1 MQARLRAQLGDQ
13 SISSG
18 ERRRRSVVVAS
29 IVLTI
34 TDPLRGS
41 YTQLCYLQA
50 ALICSCGAS
59 FACMELTIICRFQRL
74 LASTRLFAQSP
85 FYGFSVPSPLACS
98 QCVDTLLFALIHAKG
113 MSLRYDAAPP
123 PRRTFRTYRTCRTY
137 RTTSSLTCRL
147 VDFKKCPGGRCVW
160 VCLPGRRYTNSKN
173 QSIDA
178 AFVRM

>member
-50 ALICSCGAS
+50 ALIRSCGAS

-98 QCVDTLLFALIHAKG
+98 QCVDTLLFASKHAKG

-123 PRRTFRTYRTCRTY
+123 P
-137 RTTSSLTCRL
+137 SSDFSDLSDNQL
-147 VDFKKCPGGRCVW
+147 VDLLAHSLVVSLSR
-160 VCLPGRRYTNSKN
+160 
-173 QSIDA
+173 
-178 AFVRM
+178 

>member
-1 MQARLRAQLGDQ
+1 M
-13 SISSG
+13 
-18 ERRRRSVVVAS
+18 VAS

-98 QCVDTLLFALIHAKG
+98 QCVDTLLFASKHAKG

-123 PRRTFRTYRTCRTY
+123 RRTYRTYRTCRTY

-147 VDFKKCPGGRCVW
+147 VDFIKNAPVAGVCVG
-160 VCLPGRRYTNSKN
+160 LLAGAEIY
-173 QSIDA
+173 
-178 AFVRM
+178 